1 MHDTRTRR
9 RFTFLTK
16 LAGAAVLIGLADWLF
31 YGEEIAATLG
41 AFAIAWAGVLALTR
55 PDVRRNRAARLAL
68 MAAAAFGLALVDDPG
83 PLDWCLFWVA
93 IASTTLL
100 PQHRF
105 GDAIGWGG
113 HLALHGLIGIATP
126 FRDAR
131 RFASV
136 HHSKRWAGLGAI
148 VSLLALPLIG
158 GGVFLALFASANP
171 LIANAFAAIRLPDL
185 SAVIFHLLLWL
196 VVLLIVWP
204 NLRPRNTVLRIGG
217 DHLTAVRLV
226 PDVPLATLTLSLVTF
241 NAIFAVENALDI
253 AFLWSGAPL
262 PAGVTLAEYA
272 HRGAYPLILTALF
285 AGAFVL
291 LASRPGSAGAQSPLV
306 RRLIVLWVAQ
316 NVLLVASSI
325 LRTLDYIA
333 AFSLTVLRIAALAWM
348 ALVAVGLVLIV
359 WRMLTGRSTRWLINA
374 NALAAGVVLTAS
386 SVADLGAVAATWNV
400 RHARQAED
408 LDLCYLHRLGPS
420 SLLPLIE
427 LETRAGG
434 PILRDRAAYLRADV
448 LARLERD
455 QADWHSW
462 TWRNARRLVAARVML
477 GSDPPQPRAAPH
489 GRDCAGKSLPP
500 PPAPTPLTNA
510 SQP

>member
-1 MHDTRTRR
+1 MHQTRTPR
-9 RFTFLTK
+9 RFTFLIK
-16 LAGAAVLIGLADWLF
+16 LVGAAALIALADLLF
-31 YGEEIAATLG
+31 YGEEVAATLG
-41 AFAIAWAGVLALTR
+41 VLAIAWAGVLALAR

-68 MAAAAFGLALVDDPG
+68 VAAAAFGLALVDDPG

-93 IASTTLL
+93 IASAALL
-100 PQHRF
+100 PRHRF

-113 HLALHGLIGIATP
+113 RLALHGLLGIATP

-131 RFASV
+131 RLGRA
-136 HHSKRWAGLGAI
+136 HGSKRWAGLGAI
-148 VSLLALPLIG
+148 ASMLALPLIG

-171 LIANAFAAIRLPDL
+171 LIANAFAAFRLPDL
-185 SAVIFHLLLWL
+185 SAIVLHPLLWL
-196 VVLLIVWP
+196 IVLLGVWP
-204 NLRPRNTVLRIGG
+204 NLRPRDTVLRIG
-217 DHLTAVRLV
+217 DRLPALRLT
-226 PDVPLATLTLSLVTF
+226 PDVPLPTLTLSLLTF

-272 HRGAYPLILTALF
+272 HRGAYPLILTALL

-333 AFSLTVLRIAALAWM
+333 AYSLTVLRIAALAWM

-359 WRMLTGRSTRWLINA
+359 WRMLTGRSARWLVNA
-374 NALAAGVVLTAS
+374 NALAAGMVLTAS
-386 SVADLGAVAATWNV
+386 SVIDLGAVAAAWNV
-400 RHARQAED
+400 RHARRADD
-408 LDLCYLHRLGPS
+408 LDLCYLRRLGPS

-427 LETRAGG
+427 LERRAGG
-434 PILRDRAAYLRADV
+434 PILRDRATYLRADV

-462 TWRNARRLVAARVML
+462 TWRNARRLVAARALL
-477 GSDPPQPRAAPH
+477 GGDPPRPSAAPH
-489 GRDCAGKSLPP
+489 GRDCAGEPR
-500 PPAPTPLTNA
+500 PAPLTKA
-510 SQP
+510 PQP